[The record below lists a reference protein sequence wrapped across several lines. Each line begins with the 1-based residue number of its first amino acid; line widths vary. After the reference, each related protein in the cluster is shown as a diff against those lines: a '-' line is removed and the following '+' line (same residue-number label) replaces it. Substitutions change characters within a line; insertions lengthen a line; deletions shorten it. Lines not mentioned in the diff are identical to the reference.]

1 MKNGILR
8 QLPVISWTKVKP
20 PAEWSIAPSVR
31 SSEPGT
37 SRTNTKSNDKNGR
50 APPVTDSLMEP
61 SLEALISSPH
71 RYTLRSVAGTVIS
84 YATSHTPSDMP
95 LYTRTETRSIPSLPE
110 PRVNIRASAV
120 ITERPGGTDEVI
132 KSLPHPP
139 TSRPRKPY
147 PWSSHRLILEPP
159 VIPDAGVK
167 TSVKPTTSLSPS
179 PFPRRCHALLA
190 TGTETGDLFIFG
202 GLVDKTARND
212 LYRFSTRDL
221 SATLLHTRGETPSP
235 RVGHVSALASGV
247 LIVWGGNTNMFPKSK
262 PTEKHDNDLHLLDIG
277 VYLNF
282 SCASFNGNLTRP
294 TVSQQ
299 WTCVPAD
306 GPCPVGRYG
315 HAATVAEAR
324 LFVFGGQVDGEYL
337 NDLWALDLNSRKF
350 SFGSLYVSVL
360 NLG

>member
-1 MKNGILR
+1 LTKIGIFR
-8 QLPVISWTKVKP
+8 QTLQLISRTKVKP
-20 PAEWSIAPSVR
+20 PAEDIPGSIAPTV
-31 SSEPGT
+31 SSIEPGT
-37 SRTNTKSNDKNGR
+37 SRTDGR

-61 SLEALISSPH
+61 SLAALISSPH
-71 RYTLRSVAGTVIS
+71 RYALRSVAGTVIS

-110 PRVNIRASAV
+110 PRANIRASAV
-120 ITERPGGTDEVI
+120 ITERPGGIDEVI
-132 KSLPHPP
+132 KPLPRP
-139 TSRPRKPY
+139 RPRKPY

-167 TSVKPTTSLSPS
+167 TSVEPTTSLSPS

-247 LIVWGGNTNMFPKSK
+247 LIVWGGDTNMFPKSK
-262 PTEKHDNDLHLLDIG
+262 PTEKHDNDLHLLDVG

-282 SCASFNGNLTRP
+282 SCASFIER
-294 TVSQQ
+294 
-299 WTCVPAD
+299 W
-306 GPCPVGRYG
+306 
-315 HAATVAEAR
+315 
-324 LFVFGGQVDGEYL
+324 
-337 NDLWALDLNSRKF
+337 
-350 SFGSLYVSVL
+350 
-360 NLG
+360 